1 MALTYVI
8 HVQAYELHLYICL
21 YFDRTKGK
29 YGEGEKAEKFKYTLA
44 LVFVQCI
51 INALAAK
58 IGMLFICLFH
68 NIVYSMVKKKN
79 TYTNISSPVCHFISS
94 SYLLLEISVIQEY
107 LY

>member
-68 NIVYSMVKKKN
+68 NVVYSMVKKKK
-79 TYTNISSPVCHFISS
+79 
-94 SYLLLEISVIQEY
+94 Y
-107 LY
+107 LYKYIFSSLSFYLIIILIVRN

>member
-1 MALTYVI
+1 MVLTYVI

-21 YFDRTKGK
+21 CFNRTKGK

-58 IGMLFICLFH
+58 IGMLFI
-68 NIVYSMVKKKN
+68 S
-79 TYTNISSPVCHFISS
+79 
-94 SYLLLEISVIQEY
+94 
-107 LY
+107 